1 MQPYYPS
8 TIREEELKNR
18 VAADFFGRYDCTRIV
33 GNIDFC
39 VSAKA
44 RDTNQMTFMPEEP
57 LFWAEAKNHPTD
69 VHRML
74 AQLVLTIRGE
84 TTHLDTSP
92 PRFIGCFDNEKI
104 AFVEYHNI
112 LPVFSLN
119 DFNWTQTP
127 SAVDDKT
134 VETLRGIIPAEKVTV
149 FEFSA
154 DSDEIKNFIRRNL
167 VSGMSADLS
176 MQVDRNNFIF
186 VYQKWRNKVM
196 PHIDAPWDILKKK
209 YSLYDRDFFLAELN
223 TDDRGTVAVD
233 DDRSAEDFY
242 IEFNAS
248 SRLPYSIRRKN
259 EDELDISLSFG
270 FKADG
275 LEAYASFWRR
285 YKRPPK
291 KECWDYI
298 VSRLDLLVP
307 QDVRERKGSFFTP
320 AIWVEKSQQY
330 LAAELGENWQDD
342 HYVWD
347 CCAGTGNLLAGL
359 TNKYRVWAS
368 TLDQQDVDVM
378 RERVKNGA
386 NLLDSHIFQF
396 DFLNDSFDKLP
407 QGLREIVD
415 DPEKRRKLVIYINP
429 PYVEASNA
437 KTNKGFGENRTG
449 VAQTKIQGEYAEC
462 LGRASNELF
471 AQFLIRISKEISGC
485 VIGQFS
491 TLKHIQASN
500 FSVFREA
507 FCGILEK
514 CFIVPAD
521 TFDNV
526 KGKFPIG
533 FFVWRLDGDCH
544 NRVER
549 ADRVD
554 GNESD
559 YLAQSPQSSQSGEIE
574 TSRTSREAKSEA
586 DKNLHVSTRSTR
598 SNIFTSTVA
607 DVYDRDGEFAGEKT
621 LFLPPKNGL
630 IIDWLR
636 QFYDHKGNHIGY
648 MRFLG
653 TDFQNSNS
661 MFLTLKPSPSDIKKV
676 SGSWMSPRN
685 FLVMGVYFTVRKCI
699 DPTWLNDRDQFL
711 YPNDGWGADV
721 EFKIDCLVFTLFHGQ
736 NRVSCRDSINHWI
749 PFSEEEVG
757 ARDCFQSHFMSDWL
771 GGKRRV
777 EDNAPRQGE
786 LDLGNVANVKVS
798 PVSNANGQLEL
809 SPAARA
815 VMDAGRELWRYY
827 HRQPNSNPNASYYD
841 IRLHFQGVKKTA
853 NGKEQMNPSSSDPV
867 YTELLANLRKAH
879 RALAQAIEP
888 KVYEYGF
895 LRR

>member
-1 MQPYYPS
+1 MQSYYPT

-18 VAADFFGRYDCTRIV
+18 VAADFFGSYDCTRIV

-39 VSAKA
+39 VSSKA
-44 RDTNQMTFMPEEP
+44 RDSRQLTLLPEET

-69 VHRML
+69 LHRML

-154 DSDEIKNFIRRNL
+154 DSDEIKSFIRRNL

-223 TDDRGTVAVD
+223 TDDRGTAAVD

-342 HYVWD
+342 YYVWD

-415 DPEKRRKLVIYINP
+415 DSEKRK
-429 PYVEASNA
+429 
-437 KTNKGFGENRTG
+437 
-449 VAQTKIQGEYAEC
+449 
-462 LGRASNELF
+462 
-471 AQFLIRISKEISGC
+471 
-485 VIGQFS
+485 
-491 TLKHIQASN
+491 
-500 FSVFREA
+500 
-507 FCGILEK
+507 
-514 CFIVPAD
+514 
-521 TFDNV
+521 NV
-526 KGKFPIG
+526 KKF
-533 FFVWRLDGDCH
+533 
-544 NRVER
+544 
-549 ADRVD
+549 
-554 GNESD
+554 
-559 YLAQSPQSSQSGEIE
+559 
-574 TSRTSREAKSEA
+574 
-586 DKNLHVSTRSTR
+586 
-598 SNIFTSTVA
+598 
-607 DVYDRDGEFAGEKT
+607 
-621 LFLPPKNGL
+621 
-630 IIDWLR
+630 
-636 QFYDHKGNHIGY
+636 
-648 MRFLG
+648 
-653 TDFQNSNS
+653 
-661 MFLTLKPSPSDIKKV
+661 
-676 SGSWMSPRN
+676 
-685 FLVMGVYFTVRKCI
+685 
-699 DPTWLNDRDQFL
+699 
-711 YPNDGWGADV
+711 
-721 EFKIDCLVFTLFHGQ
+721 
-736 NRVSCRDSINHWI
+736 CR
-749 PFSEEEVG
+749 
-757 ARDCFQSHFMSDWL
+757 
-771 GGKRRV
+771 
-777 EDNAPRQGE
+777 
-786 LDLGNVANVKVS
+786 
-798 PVSNANGQLEL
+798 
-809 SPAARA
+809 
-815 VMDAGRELWRYY
+815 
-827 HRQPNSNPNASYYD
+827 
-841 IRLHFQGVKKTA
+841 
-853 NGKEQMNPSSSDPV
+853 
-867 YTELLANLRKAH
+867 
-879 RALAQAIEP
+879 
-888 KVYEYGF
+888 
-895 LRR
+895 

>member
-1 MQPYYPS
+1 MNECYPS

-104 AFVEYHNI
+104 AFVEYHNV

-154 DSDEIKNFIRRNL
+154 DSDEIKSFIRRNL

-415 DPEKRRKLVIYINP
+415 DSEKRKKLVIYINP
-429 PYVEASNA
+429 PYAEAGDSKQRSGTGKN
-437 KTNKGFGENRTG
+437 KTDVAVSHATYNRYVDEIG
-449 VAQTKIQGEYAEC
+449 IA
-462 LGRASNELF
+462 GRELF
-471 AQFLIRISKEISGC
+471 AQFLMRIKDEVPGC
-485 VIGQFS
+485 VVGQFS
-491 TLKHIQASN
+491 KLKHLMGPN
-500 FSVFREA
+500 FKAFRQVFR
-507 FCGILEK
+507 GTPTRS
-514 CFIVPAD
+514 FIVPAD

-533 FFVWRLDGDCH
+533 FFVWRLGGDCH
-544 NRVER
+544 NHVER

-586 DKNLHVSTRSTR
+586 GKNLHVSTCSTR

-607 DVYDRDGEFAGEKT
+607 DVYDRDGEFVGTKT
-621 LFLPPKNGL
+621 LLSYDGERSIN
-630 IIDWLR
+630 DWLIETR
-636 QFYDHKGNHIGY
+636 KRPFSLQLG
-648 MRFLG
+648 FLSARSH
-653 TDFQNSNS
+653 DVQHV
-661 MFLTLKPSPSDIKKV
+661 LDIYFKADKALIK
-676 SGSWMSPRN
+676 SARGSWITDSN
-685 FLVMGVYFTVRKCI
+685 LVEASVYIAVCHSI
-699 DPTWLNDRDQFL
+699 ESNWLNDRDQFL
-711 YPNDGWGADV
+711 YPTDDWRSNTQ
-721 EFKIDCLVFTLFHGQ
+721 FQCNCIIYTLFSSANNIKSSDGVNQ
-736 NRVSCRDSINHWI
+736 WI
-749 PFSEEEVG
+749 PFTEEEIG

-827 HRQPNSNPNASYYD
+827 HSQPNSNPNASYYD

>member
-1 MQPYYPS
+1 MNEFYS
-8 TIREEELKNR
+8 SSIREEELKNR
-18 VAADFFGRYDCTRIV
+18 VAADFFGAYDCTRIV

-39 VSAKA
+39 VSAKV
-44 RDTNQMTFMPEEP
+44 RDSHQMSFMPEETF
-57 LFWAEAKNHPTD
+57 FWAEAKNHPTD
-69 VHRML
+69 IYQML
-74 AQLVLTIRGE
+74 AQLILTIHNESSR
-84 TTHLDTSP
+84 LDLQP

-127 SAVDDKT
+127 SSVDNKT
-134 VETLRGIIPAEKVTV
+134 IETLRGILTLEKVSV
-149 FEFSA
+149 FRFGDDEA
-154 DSDEIKNFIRRNL
+154 EIKNFIRKNL
-167 VSGMSADLS
+167 VLGLSADFS
-176 MQVDRNNFIF
+176 MQVDKNNFIF
-186 VYQKWRNKVM
+186 VYQKWRNSVL
-196 PHIDAPWDILKKK
+196 PYIDAPWEILKKK

-223 TDDRGTVAVD
+223 TDDCGTVAVD

-270 FKADG
+270 FKPDG
-275 LEAYASFWRR
+275 MEAYAAFWRR

-291 KECWDYI
+291 KEYWDYI

-330 LAAELGENWQDD
+330 LAAELGENWQDEC
-342 HYVWD
+342 YVWD

-415 DPEKRRKLVIYINP
+415 DSEKRKKLVIYINP

-507 FCGILEK
+507 FWGILEK

-526 KGKFPIG
+526 KGQFPIG
-533 FFVWRLDGDCH
+533 FFVWRLGGDCH

-574 TSRTSREAKSEA
+574 TSRTSREAKSGA
-586 DKNLHVSTRSTR
+586 DKNLHVSTCSTR

-607 DVYDRDGEFAGEKT
+607 DVYDRDGEFVGEKT

-736 NRVSCRDSINHWI
+736 NRVSCRDGINHWI
-749 PFSEEEVG
+749 PFTEEEVG
-757 ARDCFQSHFMSDWL
+757 ARDCFKSHFMSDWL
-771 GGKRRV
+771 SGKRCT
-777 EDNAPRQGE
+777 DFSGQDE
-786 LDLGNVANVKVS
+786 LNLGDGASNSASSESLSLCVKE
-798 PVSNANGQLEL
+798 NL
-809 SPAARA
+809 SSEARA

-827 HRQPNSNPNASYYD
+827 HSQPNSNPDASYYD
-841 IRLHFQGVKKTA
+841 IRLHFQGVKKMA
-853 NGKEQMNPSSSDPV
+853 SGKEQMNPTSSDSV
-867 YTELLANLRKAH
+867 YTELLSNLRKAH
-879 RALAQAIEP
+879 RALAQVIEP

-895 LRR
+895 LKR